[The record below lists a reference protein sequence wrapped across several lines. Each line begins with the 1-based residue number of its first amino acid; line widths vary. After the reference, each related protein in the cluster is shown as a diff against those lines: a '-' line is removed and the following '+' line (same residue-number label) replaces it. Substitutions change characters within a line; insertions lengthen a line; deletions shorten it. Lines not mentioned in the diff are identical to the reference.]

1 MDERLERA
9 EERIAH
15 LERSVEELSA
25 VLARQDREIVA
36 LTRRLALLME
46 READR
51 AAEAG
56 GGVILADERP
66 PHW

>member
-1 MDERLERA
+1 MATDLRRA

-15 LERSVEELSA
+15 LERSVEEMSEI
-25 VLARQDREIVA
+25 VARQDREIAA
-36 LTRRLALLME
+36 LTRQLRRLLE

>member
-1 MDERLERA
+1 MATDLRRA

-15 LERSVEELSA
+15 LERSVEEMSA
-25 VLARQDREIVA
+25 IVARQDREIAA
-36 LTRRLALLME
+36 LTRQLRRLLE

>member
-1 MDERLERA
+1 MEPRLQRA
-9 EERIAH
+9 EERIAQ
-15 LERSVEELSA
+15 LERTLDELSD
-25 VLARQDREIVA
+25 VLARQDREIAA
-36 LTRRLALLME
+36 LTRRLALVME

-56 GGVILADERP
+56 GGVLIADERP

>member
-1 MDERLERA
+1 MEPRLQRA

-15 LERSVEELSA
+15 LERMVEELSE
-25 VLARQDREIVA
+25 VLARQDREIAA
-36 LTRRLALLME
+36 LTRRLLLVMD
-46 READR
+46 REAER
-51 AAEAG
+51 AADGG